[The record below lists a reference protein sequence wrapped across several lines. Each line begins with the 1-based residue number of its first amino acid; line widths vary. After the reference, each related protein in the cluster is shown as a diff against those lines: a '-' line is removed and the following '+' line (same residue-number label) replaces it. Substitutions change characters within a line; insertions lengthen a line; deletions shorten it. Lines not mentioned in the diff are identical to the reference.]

1 MSRDDAIAV
10 VESYLNGLAKKDLSN
25 VPFAADIT
33 FEGPPYA
40 KGELGLLNTHSM
52 YGWNGSLEGKM
63 MKYFGVVADFGA
75 HYGGYTQA
83 PVGGPVGR
91 GSRQRQ
97 SVYGDVWP
105 KGVIADRQV
114 HAVRARAVGSGP

>member
-1 MSRDDAIAV
+1 MRLISRVTVIGILLAPSIAAAQILT
-10 VESYLNGLAKKDLSN
+10 SGN
-25 VPFAADIT
+25 VFLG
-33 FEGPPYA
+33 FSYA

-97 SVYGDVWP
+97 LVYGDVWP